1 MAAPIIALIDDDD
14 VFQLTSS
21 RMLRAINPEL
31 SIKQF
36 PNGAEALTFFSENIH
51 NSDLLPDIILLDINM
66 PYVDGW
72 MFLQDFEKIKVNMV
86 KQPTIF
92 MVSSSIDPSDI
103 NKAKENKQVEDYLI
117 KPITKA
123 RFEVLVNHQ

>member
-31 SIKQF
+31 NINQF
-36 PNGAEALTFFSENIH
+36 ANGAEALTFFSENI
-51 NSDLLPDIILLDINM
+51 NNPDLLPDIILLDINM

-72 MFLQDFEKIKVNMV
+72 MFLQDFEKMKVNLA

-92 MVSSSIDPSDI
+92 MVSSSIDPTDI
-103 NKAKENKQVEDYLI
+103 NKAKENEQVEDYLI

-123 RFEVLVNHQ
+123 KFEVLVNHQ